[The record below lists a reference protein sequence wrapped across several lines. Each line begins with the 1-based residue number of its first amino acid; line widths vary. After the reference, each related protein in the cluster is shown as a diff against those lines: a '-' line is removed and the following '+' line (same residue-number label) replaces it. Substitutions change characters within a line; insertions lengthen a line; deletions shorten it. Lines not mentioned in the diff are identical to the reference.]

1 METLREAFKA
11 RYPNYSDSILNRF
24 EKITHEKATWEN
36 MTKVNLDKFANG
48 MLRQT
53 ARSSAKTYCSM
64 LKSVLNLYSDEIEL
78 PRGFNEILTIK
89 KDVSQ
94 HVYLTEDEVQKIILY
109 DPKNDTERAIR
120 NQFALGCLTGARHSD
135 YIMFTEEN
143 IFGNTLR
150 YVSKKTRIQADI
162 PAAPAVKR
170 IIKENQAYGFV
181 GLEYTLSYFNRII
194 RDICK
199 NVGITEPIKL
209 YQGGKY
215 VEGEKWTFVS
225 SHTARRTAATLL
237 YLKGIDVY
245 QISKLLGHSAIEQT
259 ERYICVSLMEN
270 NPQLKEFYSNF
281 K

>member
-11 RYPNYSDSILNRF
+11 RYPKYSDSILNRF

-78 PRGFNEILTIK
+78 PRGFSELLTIK

-94 HVYLTEDEVQKIILY
+94 HVYLTEDEVQKIISYEPL
-109 DPKNDTERAIR
+109 NDTERAIR
-120 NQFALGCLTGARHSD
+120 NQFVLGCLTGARHSD

-162 PAAPAVKR
+162 PAAPVVKR
-170 IIKENQAYGFV
+170 LIKENEAYGFV
-181 GLEYTLSYFNRII
+181 GLEF
-194 RDICK
+194 
-199 NVGITEPIKL
+199 
-209 YQGGKY
+209 
-215 VEGEKWTFVS
+215 
-225 SHTARRTAATLL
+225 
-237 YLKGIDVY
+237 
-245 QISKLLGHSAIEQT
+245 
-259 ERYICVSLMEN
+259 SLC
-270 NPQLKEFYSNF
+270 
-281 K
+281 

>member
-1 METLREAFKA
+1 
-11 RYPNYSDSILNRF
+11 
-24 EKITHEKATWEN
+24 
-36 MTKVNLDKFANG
+36 
-48 MLRQT
+48 
-53 ARSSAKTYCSM
+53 M

-78 PRGFNEILTIK
+78 PRGFSELLTIK

-94 HVYLTEDEVQKIILY
+94 HVYLTEEEVQKIINHEPL
-109 DPKNDTERAIR
+109 NDSERAIR
-120 NQFALGCLTGARHSD
+120 NQFVLGCLTGARHSD

-162 PAAPAVKR
+162 PAAPVVKR
-170 IIKENQAYGFV
+170 LIKENEAYGFV
-181 GLEYTLSYFNRII
+181 GLEFSLCYFNRII
-194 RDICK
+194 RNICK
-199 NVGITEPIKL
+199 NVGITNMIKL

-237 YLKGIDVY
+237 YLKGIDIY
-245 QISKLLGHSAIEQT
+245 QISKILGHSSIEQT
-259 ERYICVSLMEN
+259 ERYICVSLVEN
-270 NPQLKEFYSNF
+270 NPQLKEFYANF

>member
-11 RYPNYSDSILNRF
+11 KYPDYSDSILDRF
-24 EKITHEKATWEN
+24 EKITNEKATWEN
-36 MTKVNLDKFANG
+36 MTKINLDKFARG
-48 MLRQT
+48 MLKQT

-78 PRGFNEILTIK
+78 PRGFSELLTIK

-94 HVYLTEDEVQKIILY
+94 HVYLTEEEVQKIIAY
-109 DPKNDTERAIR
+109 EPQNDTERAIR

-135 YIMFTEEN
+135 YILFTEEN
-143 IFGNTLR
+143 IFANTLR

-170 IIKENQAYGFV
+170 LILENQAYGFV
-181 GLEYTLSYFNRII
+181 GLEYTLAYFNRVI
-194 RDICK
+194 REICLS
-199 NVGITEPIKL
+199 VGITEKVKL

-215 VEGEKWTFVS
+215 VEGEKWEFVS

-237 YLKGIDVY
+237 YLKGIDIY
-245 QISKLLGHSAIEQT
+245 QISKLLGHSTIEQT
-259 ERYICVSLMEN
+259 ERYICVSLIEN
-270 NPQLKEFYSNF
+270 NIKLKEFYSNF
-281 K
+281 N